1 LAVFFPS
8 SIFPT
13 FAGKHLYLRP
23 KVAERLPDPHFS
35 GQVALALAIA
45 EMGTS
50 TWALP
55 MRFNF
60 PNDAAAVSRYRDELD
75 HVAVFH
81 YLRTETFDRGQDFRE
96 MLPSTT
102 GSFMHLWKA

>member
-1 LAVFFPS
+1 
-8 SIFPT
+8 
-13 FAGKHLYLRP
+13 
-23 KVAERLPDPHFS
+23 
-35 GQVALALAIA
+35 
-45 EMGTS
+45 
-50 TWALP
+50 